1 MIECNRILPKVNERS
16 CVRGGYAVVLIVFLM
31 IGLWQ
36 DAPRASQETVP
47 EFRLPTIDGATFDI
61 KDILGQKVIVMNF
74 WATWC
79 IPCRRE
85 MLHLQ
90 KIYDQYR
97 DRGLQVIAISID
109 DASRLSQVKPFVKR
123 YQYTYPVLLDTD
135 SLVIKKLQTQPEIPL
150 TLLID
155 RQGRIVR
162 RFQGYKPGDEETLKA
177 DLKKLLETG

>member
-1 MIECNRILPKVNERS
+1 MFECSQTLLRRMKKPCACRWYVTALTICL
-16 CVRGGYAVVLIVFLM
+16 VV
-31 IGLWQ
+31 GLWPS
-36 DAPRASQETVP
+36 APVRSQERVP
-47 EFRLPTIDGATFDI
+47 EFRLPTVDGTTYDV
-61 KDILGQKVIVMNF
+61 KDVLGKNVIVISF

-90 KIYDQYR
+90 KLYDQYR
-97 DRGLQVIAISID
+97 GAGLQVLAISID
-109 DASRLSQVKPFVKR
+109 DASRLSQVKPYVKK

-135 SLVIKKLQTQPEIPL
+135 SLVIKKFQTQPEIPL
-150 TLLID
+150 TVVVD

-177 DLKKLLETG
+177 AIKKLMETG